1 MGFTVERAY
10 DINKAEG
17 SCQKS
22 DEAGDE
28 SYRVK
33 VEPQGS
39 LLKVEPDSANPKR
52 KKQRPATIG
61 ARSLKRTHDP
71 LGH

>member
-1 MGFTVERAY
+1 MKGGA
-10 DINKAEG
+10 N
-17 SCQKS
+17 

-28 SYRVK
+28 DDRVIVVLEGPLEK
-33 VEPQGS
+33 
-39 LLKVEPDSANPKR
+39 LNWDSVNPKR